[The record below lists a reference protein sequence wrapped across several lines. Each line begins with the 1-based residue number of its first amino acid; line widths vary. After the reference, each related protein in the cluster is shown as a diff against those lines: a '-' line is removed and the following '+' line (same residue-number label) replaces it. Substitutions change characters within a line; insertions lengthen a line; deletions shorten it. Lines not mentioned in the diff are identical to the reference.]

1 MAFSDLF
8 YRDER
13 MKSVQTVM
21 VSPPGLSRVNLIKSF
36 ANFRTTYTDLAN
48 QSTRRFTDLISQAS
62 LLLTQKMQDSNGVK
76 TEGVIILSF
85 LDLFTNHDKYC
96 LANAGTIAK
105 MVRSTSTVIDHVLK
119 TSTHKLVIITP
130 YIHANKNDLA
140 RLLHVELELYSALG
154 LDPDISPFLFKRVR
168 LFSIF
173 KHCSQYLN
181 TDPRSSTMDILM
193 EKTNVGFQ
201 LSKAGSYFIGTEL
214 SAIILNWISKFV
226 VSAPSIPALPH
237 SKKVNVKSLFNQLPA
252 EKKMTACPQPI
263 VMPTQAKF
271 FPELRTLF
279 HPEPKPFEHDY
290 IPKSPMSPPT
300 SAGTVPAPKAS
311 VSLEQK
317 KERPQP
323 GSKENG
329 NKGIGC
335 AIPPQTLPTPQTGT
349 VQSLALQNK
358 GPKPQE
364 NTDLN
369 HSEEK
374 GGPREDNTPTHQ
386 SKAILSDPAKQ
397 ASQAS
402 GSKSQFFTKPDPVQ
416 ETGTIPLATANPTME
431 VDKFSPN
438 LTNSDP
444 QAPQASGTKNQIIGK
459 PDPLGKKEKAPQS
472 QPNPASLNRPDPAE
486 IKKEAPSSVPIPA
499 ALAPKAPGP
508 KSKKKRKKPKS
519 VQEKTPVQP
528 TQSMTGSATLPKKKK
543 KSRRNRTRALPPQ
556 YHAYH
561 FPGAATRARHPWI
574 PTPLPYS
581 AYPPYLPPRFY

>member
-1 MAFSDLF
+1 MI
-8 YRDER
+8 
-13 MKSVQTVM
+13 V
-21 VSPPGLSRVNLIKSF
+21 PPGLSKLKVIKTF
-36 ANFRTTYTDLAN
+36 ANFRTTYFDLASL
-48 QSTRRFTDLISQAS
+48 STRRITDLVSQAS
-62 LLLTQKMQDSNGVK
+62 LLLTQKMLDSNGVK

-85 LDLFTNHDKYC
+85 LDLFTNHGQYC
-96 LANAGTIAK
+96 LASPGTIAK
-105 MVRSTSTVIDHVLK
+105 LVRNAASVIDHVLK
-119 TSTHKLVIITP
+119 TSTHKLVIFTP
-130 YIHANKNDLA
+130 YIHTSKDELA
-140 RLLHVELELYSALG
+140 RLLYVELEFFTALG
-154 LDPDISPFLFKRVR
+154 LDQDISPHLFKRVR
-168 LFSIF
+168 LFSIL
-173 KHCSQYLN
+173 KHCADYLN
-181 TDPRSSTMDILM
+181 KDPSSPVMDILM
-193 EKTNVGFQ
+193 KKTNVGLQ
-201 LSKAGSYFIGTEL
+201 LSEAGSNYIGTEL
-214 SAIILNWISKFV
+214 SAMLCNWVSRERIFAPHIPMSPYSKEANAKLYFKQISPK
-226 VSAPSIPALPH
+226 
-237 SKKVNVKSLFNQLPA
+237 NQ
-252 EKKMTACPQPI
+252 MIACPEPVLCI
-263 VMPTQAKF
+263 TQTKF
-271 FPELRTLF
+271 FPHLRPLF
-279 HPEPKPFEHDY
+279 YPEALPSKHDY
-290 IPKSPMSPPT
+290 IPNEPIFISE
-300 SAGTVPAPKAS
+300 TVPAPKAS

-358 GPKPQE
+358 GPKPRE

-374 GGPREDNTPTHQ
+374 GEPREDNTPTHQ
-386 SKAILSDPAKQ
+386 SKAILSNPAKQ

-402 GSKSQFFTKPDPVQ
+402 GSKSQFLTKPDPVQ
-416 ETGTIPLATANPTME
+416 KTGTIPLATANLTME